1 MIYTG
6 YFAKEAAYREAGLV
20 PVSIARFPAKGF
32 SGHRCSALAPTP
44 AMLNMQEARYVPM
57 YNEHILGPLD
67 AVRLGKELQA
77 LGEDV
82 VLLCFERPSDF
93 CHRQLV
99 SKWLRQY
106 GVPCVEYEVRNP
118 DVEKPEVETLSL
130 F

>member
-1 MIYTG
+1 M
-6 YFAKEAAYREAGLV
+6 
-20 PVSIARFPAKGF
+20 
-32 SGHRCSALAPTP
+32 
-44 AMLNMQEARYVPM
+44 
-57 YNEHILGPLD
+57 
-67 AVRLGKELQA
+67 QA